1 MTRSVN
7 GPLWFATPR
16 KEQEFRLLPERN
28 VDVLLFVAKIFT
40 ARNEVAWQGG
50 VCGRGCACGGVCMA
64 GLACVAGGACVAGEG
79 ACMAGEMATAAESY
93 WNAFLSLLVVL
104 PL

>member
-7 GPLWFATPR
+7 GPLWFATLR

-50 VCGRGCACGGVCMA
+50 VCGRGCACGGGVYGRVGMC
-64 GLACVAGGACVAGEG
+64 GRGGACVAGEG
-79 ACMAGEMATAAESY
+79 ACMAGERATAAGGTHPTGMHSCLC
-93 WNAFLSLLVVL
+93 W
-104 PL
+104 